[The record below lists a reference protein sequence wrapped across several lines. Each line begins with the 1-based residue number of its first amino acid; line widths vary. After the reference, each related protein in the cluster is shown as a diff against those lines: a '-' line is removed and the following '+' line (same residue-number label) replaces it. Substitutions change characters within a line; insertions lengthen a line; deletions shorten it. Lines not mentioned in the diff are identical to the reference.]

1 MDATAD
7 VPLDTSPSSGAS
19 LERPPR
25 PPLSTLATQ
34 RPTAGP
40 AHHAPEAGAG
50 AAAPQGRVL
59 AWSLLFGALA
69 AAGGHGVLLFRALRL
84 SAETVA
90 AQAGEAGLESLEQ
103 ASEAPRT
110 LVTQLVEVG
119 LGRMGAVLLAWL
131 LVSPFLA
138 LAVLALRRALL
149 RSRLLVPLALVGGLA
164 TAGAFAFYLAVVVR
178 PG

>member
-1 MDATAD
+1 M
-7 VPLDTSPSSGAS
+7 
-19 LERPPR
+19 
-25 PPLSTLATQ
+25 STLATQ

-84 SAETVA
+84 SAQA
-90 AQAGEAGLESLEQ
+90 ATAAPAGEAL
-103 ASEAPRT
+103 EAPRT

-119 LGRMGAVLLAWL
+119 FGRMGAVLLAWL

-138 LAVLALRRALL
+138 LAALALRRALL
-149 RSRLLVPLALVGGLA
+149 QSRLLVPLAVAGVLA
-164 TAGAFAFYLAVVVR
+164 TAGAFAFYLAAVVR